1 METNALKKA
10 LERVA
15 TWPKEAQDEL
25 VRSLAEIETRYTDV
39 YHVNDEERA
48 ALNKSAQDVQRGR
61 FATDQEV
68 DAVFGRFHRAIARL
82 SEFPRMATETDVPDV
97 HVAAVLPY

>member
-1 METNALKKA
+1 MKTKELKKV

-48 ALNKSAQDVQRGR
+48 ALNKSAEDVQRGR
-61 FATDQEV
+61 FAADQEV
-68 DAVFGRFHRAIARL
+68 DTVFGRFHRA
-82 SEFPRMATETDVPDV
+82 
-97 HVAAVLPY
+97 

>member
-1 METNALKKA
+1 MVYLLRMEIKDLKKV
-10 LERVA
+10 LDRVS

-25 VRSLAEIETRYTDV
+25 VRSVAEIETRYTGV

-48 ALNKSAQDVQRGR
+48 ALHRSAEDVRKGR

-68 DAVFGRFHRAIARL
+68 DTVFSRLHRA
-82 SEFPRMATETDVPDV
+82 
-97 HVAAVLPY
+97 